1 MSFSSEVK
9 QELYKHISAQSHCR
23 IAETAA
29 ILHFCGSVGRSE
41 TGFFLQ
47 IRAENGL
54 IVRKC
59 FTLLQKAFNMS
70 TEVEVRRESA
80 GGGFFLRIGD
90 ETLLAEILR
99 AIGVPYREGGISQG
113 TLRAPVDPAIV
124 EESCCKRAFLRG
136 AFLSAGSVSDP
147 KKGYHLEIVCSC
159 MAQAEQIVRL
169 LSDFEI
175 EAHLVTRKKYAVV
188 YLKEGSGIA
197 DFLNVTEAHIA
208 LLEFENSRVVREVRN
223 TVNRR
228 VNCETANIAKT
239 VTAASRQVEDI
250 LLLRDRYGFEKLPA
264 SLRQMAEA
272 RLEYPDAPLRELGAC
287 LDPPVGKSGVNH
299 RLRKLCELADKVRF

>member
-41 TGFFLQ
+41 TGVFLQ

-90 ETLLAEILR
+90 ETLMAEILR
-99 AIGVPYREGGISQG
+99 AIGVPYREGGIFQG
-113 TLRAPVDPAIV
+113 TLRAPADPAIV

-169 LSDFEI
+169 LLDFEI